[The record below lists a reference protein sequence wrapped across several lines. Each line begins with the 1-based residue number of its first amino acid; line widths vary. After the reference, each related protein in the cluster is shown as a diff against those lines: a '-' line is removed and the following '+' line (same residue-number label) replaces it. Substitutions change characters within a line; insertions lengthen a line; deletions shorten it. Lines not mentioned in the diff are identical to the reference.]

1 MATSTS
7 PTSSPQSMQL
17 VGVSLA
23 SAEFAP
29 QNDPGSYGKDYIY
42 PTNQEIDYYAAKG
55 MTVFRLPFLM
65 DRMQDVA
72 NGSLNQTQLGYM
84 DSVVSYATSKGIKV
98 ILDPHDYGYEHGTL
112 IADSSSVAAFAS
124 FWQKLAAHYVN
135 NANVIFGLQNEP
147 HVQTAAQWLPA
158 VNAAIAAIRGAG
170 ATQEIL
176 VPGVGWESA
185 MQFTSNGG
193 STTLAPGVKDPAQ
206 NYAFEVHQ
214 YLDDDGSGT
223 STSIA
228 NGDANTGA
236 KRLQAVTQWA
246 KQTGSRLFLGEVGV
260 GTDSSSTA
268 ALANMLTYMQ
278 QNADVWQGVTYWAGG
293 PWWGNTSYSIEPTGL
308 GTSNV
313 ADRPQMAVLAKYV
326 PAAYVP
332 AASPPNVALGAGA
345 HALALAVSEDA
356 WQGDAQFTVSVDG
369 KQIGGTQTAVASHG
383 AGLVQTFT
391 VMGDFAAGNH
401 AAAVNFL
408 NDAYGGAPGT
418 DRNLYVSGAQADG
431 VSVPGASLTL
441 LSGGAQSFSFSIG
454 GAAPASGAST
464 TDTLDLHVS
473 EDAWQGDAQFTVAV
487 DGAVV
492 GGVRTAT
499 ASHASGASQDV
510 SIAGSWGAGP
520 HSVAVAFINDAW
532 GGTTATDRNLYV
544 DQVSYDGVAA
554 AGAPVALT
562 SNGTASF
569 AVSGSAKTTLTLHL
583 AEDAWQGDAQ
593 VSASVDGVALLSAG
607 TVTALNAQSQSQSF
621 SLQTVL
627 SAGKHDL
634 AVSFLNDAWGGTSAM
649 DRNLY
654 VKGVDVNG
662 TPVSGAS
669 AALLSTGVAHFQI
682 VAPSA

>member
-1 MATSTS
+1 MST
-7 PTSSPQSMQL
+7 PTSSVSSPQGMQL
-17 VGVSLA
+17 VGVNLA

-29 QNDPGSYGKDYIY
+29 QNDPGSYGKDYTY
-42 PTNQEIDYYAAKG
+42 STHQEIDYYAAKG

-65 DRMQDVA
+65 DRMQDAA
-72 NGSLNQTQLGYM
+72 NGPLNQAQLGYM

-112 IADSSSVAAFAS
+112 IADSSSIAAFAN
-124 FWQKLAAHYVN
+124 FWGKLAAHYAAN
-135 NANVIFGLQNEP
+135 GNVIFGLENEP
-147 HVQTAAQWLPA
+147 HVQTADQWLPA
-158 VNAAIAAIRGAG
+158 VNAAIAAIRNAG
-170 ATQEIL
+170 ATQEVL
-176 VPGVGWESA
+176 VPGVAWESA
-185 MQFTSNGG
+185 AQFTSNGS
-193 STTLAPGVKDPAQ
+193 STTLALGVKDPAQ

-214 YLDDDGSGT
+214 YLDSDGSGT

-228 NGDANTGA
+228 NGDANIGVE
-236 KRLQAVTQWA
+236 RLQAVTQWA
-246 KQTGSRLFLGEVGV
+246 KQTGSKLFLGETGV
-260 GTDSSSTA
+260 GTDASSTA
-268 ALANMLTYMQ
+268 ALGNMLASMQ
-278 QNADVWQGVTYWAGG
+278 QSADVWQGVTYWAGG

-313 ADRPQMAVLAKYV
+313 ADRPQMAVLSKYV
-326 PAAYVP
+326 PASLPSAVT
-332 AASPPNVALGAGA
+332 VGAGA
-345 HALALAVSEDA
+345 HTLALAVSEDA

-369 KQIGGTQTAVASHG
+369 KQVGGTQTATASHG
-383 AGLVQTFT
+383 AGLVQTFA
-391 VMGDFAAGNH
+391 VMGDFAAGGH
-401 AAAVNFL
+401 TAAVNFL
-408 NDAYGGAPGT
+408 NDAYGGSPAA

-431 VSVPGASLTL
+431 ASVPGANLAL
-441 LSGGAQSFSFSIG
+441 LSAGAQSFSFSIA
-454 GAAPASGAST
+454 GAASGTSA

-510 SIAGSWGAGP
+510 SMAGSWGAGP

-532 GGTTATDRNLYV
+532 GGTAATDRNLYV
-544 DQVSYDGVAA
+544 DQVSYDGLAA

-569 AVSGSAKTTLTLHL
+569 AVSGPAKTTVTLHL

-593 VSASVDGVALLSAG
+593 FSASVDGVALASAG
-607 TVTALNAQSQSQSF
+607 TVTASNAQSQSQSF
-621 SLQTVL
+621 NLQALL

-634 AVSFLNDAWGGTSAM
+634 AVSFLNDAWGGTSAT

-669 AALLSTGVAHFQI
+669 AALLSTGAAHFQI
-682 VAPSA
+682 TVPSA

>member
-1 MATSTS
+1 MSTLTPS
-7 PTSSPQSMQL
+7 ASSPQGMQL
-17 VGVSLA
+17 VGVNLA

-29 QNDPGSYGKDYIY
+29 QNDPGSYGKDYTY
-42 PTNQEIDYYAAKG
+42 STHQEIDYYAAKG

-65 DRMQDVA
+65 DRMQDAA
-72 NGSLNQTQLGYM
+72 NGSLNQAQLGYM
-84 DSVVSYATSKGIKV
+84 DGVVSYATSKGIKV

-112 IADSSSVAAFAS
+112 IADPSSVAAFAN
-124 FWQKLAAHYVN
+124 FWGKLAAHYAA
-135 NANVIFGLQNEP
+135 NANVIFGLENEP
-147 HVQTAAQWLPA
+147 HVQTADQWLPA
-158 VNAAIAAIRGAG
+158 VNAAIAAIRNAG
-170 ATQEIL
+170 ATQEVL
-176 VPGVGWESA
+176 VPGVAWESA
-185 MQFTSNGG
+185 AQFTSNGS
-193 STTLAPGVKDPAQ
+193 STTLALGVKDPAQ

-214 YLDDDGSGT
+214 YLDSDGSGT

-228 NGDANTGA
+228 NGDANIGA
-236 KRLQAVTQWA
+236 ERLQAVTQWA
-246 KQTGSRLFLGEVGV
+246 KQTGSKLFLGETGV
-260 GTDSSSTA
+260 GTDANSTA
-268 ALANMLTYMQ
+268 ALANMLASMQ
-278 QNADVWQGVTYWAGG
+278 QNAGVWQGVTYWAGG

-313 ADRPQMAVLAKYV
+313 ADRPQMAVLSKYV
-326 PAAYVP
+326 PASLPSTVT
-332 AASPPNVALGAGA
+332 VGAGA

-369 KQIGGTQTAVASHG
+369 KQVGGTQTATASHG
-383 AGLVQTFT
+383 AGLVQTFA
-391 VMGDFAAGNH
+391 VMGDFAAGGH
-401 AAAVNFL
+401 TAAVNFL
-408 NDAYGGAPGT
+408 NDAYGGSPAA

-431 VSVPGASLTL
+431 ASVPGANLAL
-441 LSGGAQSFSFSIG
+441 LSAGAQSFSFSIA
-454 GAAPASGAST
+454 GAAPGTSA

-510 SIAGSWGAGP
+510 SMAGSWGAGP

-532 GGTTATDRNLYV
+532 GGTAATDRNLYV
-544 DQVSYDGVAA
+544 DQVSYDGLAA

-569 AVSGSAKTTLTLHL
+569 AVSGPAKTTVTLHL

-593 VSASVDGVALLSAG
+593 FSASVDGVALASAG
-607 TVTALNAQSQSQSF
+607 TVTASNAQNQSQSF
-621 SLQTVL
+621 NLQALL

-634 AVSFLNDAWGGTSAM
+634 AVSFLNDAWGGTSAT

-669 AALLSTGVAHFQI
+669 AALLSTGAAHFQI
-682 VAPSA
+682 TVPST

>member
-1 MATSTS
+1 M
-7 PTSSPQSMQL
+7 PTPTLPSSSPQSMQL
-17 VGVSLA
+17 VGVNLA

-29 QNDPGSYGKDYIY
+29 QNDPGRYGTDYIY
-42 PTNQEIDYYAAKG
+42 PSHQEIDYYAAKG

-84 DSVVSYATSKGIKV
+84 DSVVNYATSKGIKV
-98 ILDPHDYGYEHGTL
+98 VLDPHDYGYEHGTL

-135 NANVIFGLQNEP
+135 DANVIFGLQNEP

-158 VNAAIAAIRGAG
+158 VNAALAAIRNAG
-170 ATQEIL
+170 ATQEVL
-176 VPGVGWESA
+176 VPGVTWESA
-185 MQFTSNGG
+185 MQFTSNGS
-193 STTLAPGVKDPAQ
+193 STTLASGVKDSAQ

-228 NGDANTGA
+228 NGDANIGA
-236 KRLQAVTQWA
+236 KRLEAVTQWA
-246 KQTGSRLFLGEVGV
+246 KETGNRLFLGEVGV
-260 GTDSSSTA
+260 GTDPSSTA

-293 PWWGNTSYSIEPTGL
+293 PWWGDTSYSIEPTGL

-313 ADRPQMAVLAKYV
+313 TDRPQMAVLAKYV
-326 PAAYVP
+326 PMA
-332 AASPPNVALGAGA
+332 PPSKVTIGTGA
-345 HALALAVSEDA
+345 HTLALAVFEDA

-369 KQIGGTQTAVASHG
+369 KQIGGTQTATASRS
-383 AGLVQTFT
+383 AGLVQTFV
-391 VMGDFAAGNH
+391 VMGDFAAGSH
-401 AAAVNFL
+401 IAAVNFL
-408 NDAYGGAPGT
+408 NDAYGGTPGS
-418 DRNLYVSGAQADG
+418 DRNLYLSGAQADG
-431 VSVPGASLTL
+431 VSVQGASLTL
-441 LSGGAQSFSFSIG
+441 LSGGVQSFSFSVG
-454 GAAPASGAST
+454 EVVPAPGTST
-464 TDTLDLHVS
+464 TDTLDLGLS

-499 ASHASGASQDV
+499 APHASGASQGV
-510 SIAGSWGAGP
+510 SIAGNWGAGP

-544 DQVSYDGVAA
+544 DRVSYNGVAA
-554 AGAPVALT
+554 AGTPVALT

-569 AVSGSAKTTLTLHL
+569 AVSGPAETTLTLHL

-593 VSASVDGVALLSAG
+593 FSASVDGAALVSAG
-607 TVTALNAQSQSQSF
+607 TVTASNAQSQSQSF
-621 SLQTVL
+621 SLQTLL

-634 AVSFLNDAWGGTSAM
+634 AVSFLNDAWGGTSAT

-662 TPVSGAS
+662 TPVSSAS
-669 AALLSTGVAHFQI
+669 AVLLSTGVAHLQI
-682 VAPSA
+682 VVPSA